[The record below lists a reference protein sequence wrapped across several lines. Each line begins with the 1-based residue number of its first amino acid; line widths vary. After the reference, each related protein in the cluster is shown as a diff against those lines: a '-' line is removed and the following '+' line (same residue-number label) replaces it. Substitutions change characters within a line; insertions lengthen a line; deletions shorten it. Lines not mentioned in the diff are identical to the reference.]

1 MARQCGAQTR
11 SRGLCHRPAKAG
23 SARCW
28 LHGATAGR
36 PRGTP
41 EHPNS
46 RAALLEGRRR
56 WVERMRALKARGEIE
71 RFPGGRRAR
80 GLPRL
85 SKNPIIRKAQRIV
98 EKAKAMVDQAIAT
111 VPERP
116 WSELSHPEKLALET
130 GVSLDIIAKSSTTAR
145 RYSSGT
151 GLRAQTLSWRR
162 SCVTRHSRSSPI
174 KSASILQSWRQA
186 SRRRPG

>member
-1 MARQCGAQTR
+1 MV
-11 SRGLCHRPAKAG
+11 K
-23 SARCW
+23 
-28 LHGATAGR
+28 
-36 PRGTP
+36 
-41 EHPNS
+41 
-46 RAALLEGRRR
+46 GRRR

-130 GVSLDIIAKSSTTAR
+130 GVSLDIIAKILNDGAQILGR
-145 RYSSGT
+145 DGLEGT
-151 GLRAQTLSWRR
+151 DISWRR
-162 SCVTRHSRSSPI
+162 SCVTRHSRSYPI